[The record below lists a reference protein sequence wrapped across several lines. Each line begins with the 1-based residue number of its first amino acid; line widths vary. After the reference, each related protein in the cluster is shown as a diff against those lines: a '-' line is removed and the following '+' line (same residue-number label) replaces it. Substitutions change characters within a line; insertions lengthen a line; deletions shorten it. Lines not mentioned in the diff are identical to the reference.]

1 MVSLGRYALALAM
14 SAGYVAGCATLETSA
29 QEIRHEALCALSQVG
44 GRLDVVP
51 AGPGSLAVRLVTL
64 DRQRSLSHL
73 ESMSV
78 SKARGLA
85 MVRVETPRPLL
96 AVVLRVGETNP
107 AISSALAWTPA
118 TITLAVS
125 SSHPKLSELESW
137 AELDGVSLLLVP
149 PDDDALP
156 SVLASNEGVDLRGA
170 KDIDARVAHAVVLAE
185 RYGAAWIYGAL
196 NRPNLEAI
204 NALMQR
210 QGEAVHVVG
219 FEYITQPP
227 TTPRWRRRCVSDS
240 N

>member
-14 SAGYVAGCATLETSA
+14 TASYVAGCATLETSA
-29 QEIRHEALCALSQVG
+29 QELRLEALCALSEVS

-64 DRQRSLSHL
+64 DRQGSLSRL
-73 ESMSV
+73 ESMSA
-78 SKARGLA
+78 SKVRGLA
-85 MVRVETPRPLL
+85 MIRVETPRPLL
-96 AVVLRVGETNP
+96 AVVLRISETNH
-107 AISSALAWTPA
+107 AISSALAWTPV

-125 SSHPKLSELESW
+125 SSHPKLSKLESW
-137 AELDGVSLLLVP
+137 AALNGVSLLVVP
-149 PDDDALP
+149 PDPDELP
-156 SVLASNEGVDLRGA
+156 SVLPSNEGVDLRGA

-204 NALMQR
+204 NALMRR

-240 N
+240 D